1 MAKTTEVDEKQEQK
15 PSKNVE
21 NEDVIVA
28 KVEGGVE
35 QNGEP
40 KEDNVQKME
49 VVGIDRGKN
58 VHDELTAKKVDEKES
73 EAERKDMSSSPVA
86 EKNATP
92 REESN
97 FLSHLKV
104 HEKKA
109 FAKLKMKI
117 DEVIKGKLWIENKN
131 NVDETVEKKKDEAER
146 SDVSQPPPTVD
157 RSSSYTVMSNFPSD
171 WKEYEKKALAELRAK
186 VEESING
193 NHLFKGKKEQID
205 LQENA
210 KSLKKVRK
218 EREKKEETSEENEKL
233 IFEGKEKEDAEK
245 NGAKESKESN
255 EDIDKKKNLTNETAK
270 DKTHLPIEKEN
281 LNVDKD
287 IALWGIPLLP
297 SKGDNATDIILLK
310 FLRAKEFKVNDA
322 FEMLRNTLQWRKENN
337 IDSILKE
344 SFDSTELD
352 MMCYM
357 NGLDRQGHPVCYNNF
372 GLLGD
377 NEMYNKIL
385 GTEEKRE
392 KFLRWRV
399 QLMEKGIQKL
409 DFKPGG
415 VSSLLQISNIRN
427 TSGPSKKEI
436 WFSIKQVIGL
446 LQENYPEFVEKN
458 IFINVPFWFYAFTA
472 FLSPFLTQ
480 QTRNKSIF
488 ARPSKV
494 TETLLKY
501 IPAEEIPVHCGGL
514 KQENDSEFSN
524 EDAVMDVVVKSGSTE
539 TINIPMLEAGTTL
552 IWELCVSGWEVNYKE
567 EFEPSHEG
575 SYSIIV
581 QRERKMGVQE
591 GPVRNSFT
599 NKEPG
604 KVVLIVQN
612 VSFRKKRVLYRH
624 KIKKSSS
631 T

>member
-1 MAKTTEVDEKQEQK
+1 MAKTTEVDGKQEQK

-28 KVEGGVE
+28 KVEGVE
-35 QNGEP
+35 QNGES

-49 VVGIDRGKN
+49 VVIDNGKN
-58 VHDELTAKKVDEKES
+58 VHELTAKKVEEKES
-73 EAERKDMSSSPVA
+73 KAERKDMSLSPVA
-86 EKNATP
+86 EKNTSP

-117 DEVIKGKLWIENKN
+117 DEVIKGKLWIHENKN
-131 NVDETVEKKKDEAER
+131 NVDETVEKKKKDEAER
-146 SDVSQPPPTVD
+146 SDVNSQPPPTVD
-157 RSSSYTVMSNFPSD
+157 RSSSFTDMSNFPSD

-193 NHLFKGKKEQID
+193 NHLFKAKNEQMD

-218 EREKKEETSEENEKL
+218 EIREKKEEKSEENEKL
-233 IFEGKEKEDAEK
+233 VLEGKEKEDADK
-245 NGAKESKESN
+245 NGAKESKES
-255 EDIDKKKNLTNETAK
+255 KQ
-270 DKTHLPIEKEN
+270 DKTHLPIEEEN

-310 FLRAKEFKVNDA
+310 FLKAREFKVNDA

-344 SFDSTELD
+344 SIDSTELD

-377 NEMYNKIL
+377 NEMYNKML

-399 QLMEKGIQKL
+399 QLMEKGIQRL

-415 VSSLLQISNIRN
+415 VSSLLQISNLRN
-427 TSGPSKKEI
+427 TSGPSKKEL
-436 WFSIKQVIGL
+436 WCSIKQVVGL
-446 LQENYPEFVEKN
+446 LQDNYPEFVEKN

-472 FLSPFLTQ
+472 LLSPFLTQ
-480 QTRNKSIF
+480 QTRSKFVF

-524 EDAVMDVVVKSGSTE
+524 EDAVMEVVVKAGSTE
-539 TINIPMLEAGTTL
+539 TINIPVSEAGTTL
-552 IWELCVSGWEVNYKE
+552 IWELCVTGWEVNYKE

-581 QRERKMGVQE
+581 QRDRKMGVQE
-591 GPVRNSFT
+591 GPVRNSFK

-604 KVVLIVQN
+604 KVMLIVQN
-612 VSFRKKRVLYRH
+612 VSFKKKRVLYRH
-624 KIKKSSS
+624 KIKKISSS